1 MRALILNPSMWVA
14 WRIRDGKKMITNAVS
29 VDDKDIAAFKA
40 LDAKGIELDVR
51 KVSNDNRQYMMDL
64 LKKNNLL

>member
-1 MRALILNPSMWVA
+1 
-14 WRIRDGKKMITNAVS
+14 
-29 VDDKDIAAFKA
+29 
-40 LDAKGIELDVR
+40 IELDVR